1 MPRYRMAGKFAT
13 AVGAVSLFAV
23 GCIAVAQAQQQSQP
37 MPAWLPAGSITYPVH
52 FATGQFV
59 VVAED
64 ADTIRAVASKMKN
77 DPNLEAILVGKADTV
92 GSTDFNEHLAQKRA
106 QAVFEALVY
115 TNGVPESRVQMRFT
129 GERVPVAS
137 TADQQPEA
145 QNRMVAIVVH

>member
-1 MPRYRMAGKFAT
+1 MSRYRMAGKFAT
-13 AVGAVSLFAV
+13 AVGAMSLFAV
-23 GCIAVAQAQQQSQP
+23 GCIAVAEAQQP

-64 ADTIRAVASKMKN
+64 ADTVRAVASKMKN
-77 DPNLEAILVGKADTV
+77 DPKLEAILVGKADTV
-92 GSTDFNEHLAQKRA
+92 GSTEFNEHLAEKRA
-106 QAVFEALVY
+106 QAVFDALVH
-115 TNGVPESRVQMRFT
+115 TNGVPETQVQIRFT
-129 GERVPVAS
+129 GERIPVAS